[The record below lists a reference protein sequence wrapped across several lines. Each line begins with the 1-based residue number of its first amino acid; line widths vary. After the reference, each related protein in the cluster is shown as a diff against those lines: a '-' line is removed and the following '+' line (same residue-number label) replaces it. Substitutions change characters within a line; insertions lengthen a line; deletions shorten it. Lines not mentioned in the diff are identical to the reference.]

1 MFLFVFFIT
10 LELIYYRNF
19 LKIDMR
25 KTITNPLMKV
35 VFLAIMA
42 TLLFSGKSFAQLKGG
57 QTYYVNGATDVVS
70 PRDTFPSLMGGSTT
84 STITAT
90 SGIIHYLNT
99 LGIDTINL
107 QRAPINIILTTGY
120 NPIESAPI
128 SIGGASGGYPGMRDS
143 TISITLKTDGQPFA
157 ITTNGTVGASASLV
171 RFNGIRW
178 FTIDGA
184 GTGGTRALSFV
195 MPAAATTGSTK
206 VIDLTPS
213 TGTGASGIQ
222 YITIKNCN
230 IIGSSTTALS
240 NTFAGIYVGGISATP
255 SVPSRGRN
263 AFITFTNNNILGTQN
278 GIYYRGFTT
287 TNGQQDDNITISKNI
302 IGGYSFPSLGS
313 AAALAALG
321 SPSVGSGTSNP
332 SGIYASGIKNAY
344 IDGNVIRNNFI
355 AATNY
360 RAIYLFNES
369 TSNSLDSNIQI
380 INNQIY
386 NLYSNV
392 AGNGISGIRINMGSH
407 TQQLR
412 MLIANNSIAKII
424 AYGSTNANNLSTQ
437 TVGIMLESTTSNAGL
452 EIYYNSI
459 NLNLDTMLVNSQS
472 TCLGMAAGVT
482 GGVICM
488 NNIFSNTMGS
498 GNNSCLQVGATAGWP
513 FTYINYNNYYASN
526 IRAGIHCVGNLAS
539 TNILAIGSPAFLKS
553 QSLRNFRMYS
563 VSDSLSISTPPAFS
577 NDSICTFANGLNH
590 LNYNRGINLS
600 LFYNVILPVYTAMKF
615 RPTSDMFGTS
625 RLPLGRFSSLGC
637 HHWNGD
643 SMNAPCPLNAGAVY
657 LINNVDNPP
666 TLQNSSNGTFK
677 NITSAINYINSYG
690 LGGGNGGPVTF
701 EVRKG
706 YAGEPAYLP
715 AMNDYLGTSFATPI
729 VFRVAN
735 DTNIT
740 ITMPNSASAPNFS
753 SVINFTGASYV
764 SFDGRTNKNIRFAIP
779 PLAVSTTY
787 RVIGITPLDTGSSN
801 ISIKNCVIAG
811 NSSATSVFTGF
822 GIYMGTRT
830 SLGFVSLNSNLNN
843 YTFTD
848 NIIQAVGTGIAIRSL
863 GSSSGHNIS
872 RNLIGGTIPTG
883 TAANTTFIGGVANA
897 AGIYL
902 KGVQTTVVDSN
913 IIRNCVPDG
922 TLSNGFRGIDL
933 DETTSTLI
941 FSNIDITK
949 NYIYNLNTLSG
960 AGCFG
965 IRLLTIATEG
975 TRNITL
981 LNNYI
986 SRIGGVTSSPT
997 GGAAAAVNAANP
1009 AGLFIDGT
1017 LTNTSNPPQPPNI
1030 SILHNTIVMNTPVLG
1045 TNPGGTSCVYIGAN
1059 IKTGLSLVNNIL
1071 GNTGNRTQLSSTAA
1085 NNKMSLIVVG
1095 TANPFS
1101 ANTLLAAEA
1110 CNKNDYFISGI
1121 GGGALISFNNNTLI
1135 GSNIFDLR
1143 KYTNTTVPATTAIT
1157 NDVGSFSYPVV
1168 FPNDTL
1174 PNINTATA
1182 SLVYGTANTLPTVCK
1197 DIYGNPRQGCPGFN
1211 VNSGITGRCVGAVE
1225 FDRVYTPLFGGG
1237 TYLING
1243 ATDNPPTLTSPT
1255 TGSFATVRSAVN
1267 YLNAN
1272 GVEGAFG
1279 GVLPVKLLLSNG
1291 YVGETDTFLA
1301 PITVLDYPRANPN
1314 RPVVLSVV
1322 PSRFDTIKV
1331 ASNKI
1336 ARGLVNS
1343 SLIRLSGASYFEI
1356 NGDNGTGSRGLT
1368 LMLPQQM
1375 AGFSNRVVDLIGGL
1389 TPIATSDSS
1398 NSNSAIRNCNIMGVS
1413 STVNDSTFAGIY
1425 MGGVNIVAV
1434 GSTGANLNAKYGRN
1448 SYNTFDNNFIGGVQ
1462 YGVYMRGRTL
1472 KPEVD
1477 NGNIVSNNIIGGDI
1491 APSGSS
1497 NTNYWG
1503 GVANAAGIS
1512 VNGQTNL
1519 SVSGNIIKN
1528 NIPSFGNNRGIEV
1541 TVWPVNGTSPAN
1553 TSIGS
1558 NITIEKNEIYRITSS
1573 VASTGA
1579 MGIVLNYGGTGIT
1592 DSTNLGANIVLNNNR
1607 ISGIRAQGTTV
1618 VAATAATFTNNVFG
1632 ILIDAPSVVMRNN
1645 GYTQLGV
1652 SLNYNSVNLG
1662 QSNTLSGTN
1671 VLSAA
1676 LGISQNIRGGVSA
1689 KNNIFQNKLGVIS
1702 GTGNDVFG
1710 VAVGGAVNPFNNGST
1725 IAPFSNIDYNNYY
1738 ASNPSA
1744 GAIVAHFA
1752 SSVQTTPASPVLYNT
1767 WDKIQ
1772 GFTLGDTASINF
1784 VAPFTNDTNLYI
1796 PGVASPL
1803 YRAGIPVSN
1812 IFTDA
1817 YGNSRNV
1824 FNPTLGAHEF
1834 TGTEIDSVKPRIF
1847 NYSDPTACYA
1857 QGIVLNYQINDR
1869 FLLNDTLYYIINN
1882 GAEQSVQSTVFNGNQ
1897 RIYIIP
1903 NQVPGTLIRV
1913 RVSGNDFAGNSG
1925 RYPMYKEYDTISTS
1939 ISNFPYANGFEG
1951 GNVPYWQVLNLS
1963 GNATWLLG
1971 QPGSVTA
1978 PALSAYS
1985 GLRTANFNSATFT
1998 ANSSAR
2004 LLSPCFDFT
2013 NLQNPTLRFY
2023 VSQTSDIP
2031 TKLDNIDIKVGI
2043 GAYYGSVAN
2052 VTRVNT
2058 SYAFPGWKV
2067 VEVCLANF
2075 AGLQGIRL
2083 AFDATAA
2090 GAGQNII
2097 IDSIQIFDDYQSQAI
2112 SPKLLNACFRD
2123 SATFTLTNSDPRF
2136 VYSSYDVAKLGNSM
2150 IDYNGTGSSLSYKL
2164 PPNRSSDTVKVVI
2177 NAVNPLSGCSNYL
2190 PDTVSIA
2197 IGRFYNGPFVAPRV
2211 TAFTGAFN
2219 DGTAFFPDGARVG
2232 DTLTYEIKAPS
2243 FLTNADYGTLWE
2255 IANYTLTTSTGTPA
2269 QDFTLLPGN
2278 ASTRPALRFI
2288 AQASELNSTFNLNF
2302 NIRLKTTGCDSAYS
2316 RVLSVI
2322 STPIPQLISS
2332 VDTVCAL
2339 TNLLFTGNSLSA
2351 PGDGPYNFIWS
2362 FGDNSSAGTQLVQKA
2377 YLVGGVYTVRLTV
2390 GNRLGITG
2398 SATKQIYVRTSPTV
2412 NFTYD
2417 LPCSGDATKPTTF
2430 KSNTQPSG
2438 STYLWSFPTGTQ
2450 TTANANFYF
2459 GQYDTTYT
2467 VKLKI
2472 KNTEGCEQEQT
2483 QNQIYVFARPKAR
2496 FTTSNVCL
2504 GVKLPLS
2511 DSSTIGNGSVG
2522 RFWDFGNGDISLGAT
2537 PNYKYPSSGTYLVT
2551 LIARSNYG
2559 CADTMRRTTTI
2570 FDKPVANFKYTTACA
2585 SGPGTTK
2592 TQPVDFTN
2600 TSTFSGG
2607 FNNVN
2612 YTWNFGDNT
2621 NYNGVTPN
2629 KTYSSIA
2636 DADNPFFVKLLATEI
2651 NNGCKDSITLPVVV
2665 SYKPVAQFSA
2675 SRTTVCNNS
2684 PVVFNNSSRMPDNSA
2699 LLNNWIFNASNG
2711 STEQSPTYV
2720 FPGVS
2725 SYNVQLIVKSVSS
2738 TCSDTA
2744 YLPINVVPAPS
2755 VKIKIDNIGFGQRKF
2770 SAIFNSADNVSPTN
2784 YTWNMGDLAG
2794 TVFNVASPSFYFDK
2808 GKQWYKIT
2816 LKVDDGNSGCSI
2828 SAVDSFQNDNVGIND
2843 KLANQFSI
2851 STYPNPFSE
2860 TTNLDFTLD
2869 ESRNVNVTV
2878 LDMLGRNVSQHAY
2891 GKLAAGKHSFR
2902 LEENE
2907 FSSTSS
2913 TYLIKIEFDDT
2924 TIYRTVVKQK

>member
-1 MFLFVFFIT
+1 
-10 LELIYYRNF
+10 
-19 LKIDMR
+19 MR
-25 KTITNPLMKV
+25 KTITNPIIKV
-35 VFLAIMA
+35 VFLAVLA
-42 TLLFSGKSFAQLKGG
+42 VLLFNGKSFAQLKGG

-84 STITAT
+84 STITAA

-143 TISITLKTDGQPFA
+143 TISITLKTDGQSFA
-157 ITTNGTVGASASLV
+157 ITTNGTVGASGSLV

-184 GTGGTRALSFV
+184 GNGGIRALSFV

-213 TGTGASGIQ
+213 TGTSASGIQ

-263 AFITFTNNNILGTQN
+263 ANITFTNNNILGTQN
-278 GIYYRGFTT
+278 GIYYRGFTNASGT
-287 TNGQQDDNITISKNI
+287 QDDNITISKNL
-302 IGGYSFPSLGS
+302 IGGYNFPTLTPGT
-313 AAALAALG
+313 AALAALG
-321 SPSVGSGTSNP
+321 SPSVGSGSSNP
-332 SGIYASGIKNAY
+332 SGIYASAIKNAF
-344 IDGNVIRNNFI
+344 IDGNVIRNNFLT
-355 AATNY
+355 ATNY
-360 RAIYLFNES
+360 RAIYLFNEGAS
-369 TSNSLDSNIQI
+369 VSLDSNIQI

-386 NLYSNV
+386 NLISTTPSSTSSY
-392 AGNGISGIRINMGSH
+392 GISGIRINMGAH
-407 TQQLR
+407 TQPLR
-412 MLIANNSIAKII
+412 MLIANNSIAKMI
-424 AYGSTNANNLSTQ
+424 AYGSTNANSLT
-437 TVGIMLESTTSNAGL
+437 TTEIVGIMLESTTSNAGL
-452 EIYYNSI
+452 EIYYNSV

-472 TCLGMAAGVT
+472 TCLGLAPGVS

-498 GNNSCLQVGATAGWP
+498 GNNSCLQVGSTAGWP

-526 IRAGIHCVGNLAS
+526 IRAGIHCIANLAS
-539 TNILAIGSPAFLKS
+539 TNILALSGYLKS
-553 QSLRNFRMYS
+553 QSLRNFRLYS
-563 VSDSLSISTPPAFS
+563 PSDSLSISTPPVFS
-577 NDSICTFANGLNH
+577 NDTICTIANGLNH

-600 LFYNVILPVYTAMKF
+600 TFYNVIVPIYAAMKF
-615 RPTSDMFGTS
+615 RPTGDMFGTS

-643 SMNAPCPLNAGAVY
+643 SLNPVCPLSSGAVY

-666 TLQNSSNGTFK
+666 TLQNPSNGTFK
-677 NITSAINYINSYG
+677 NITQAINHINSFG
-690 LGGGNGGPVTF
+690 LGGGSGGPITF

-706 YAGEPAYLP
+706 YAGEPGYLP

-740 ITMPNSASAPNFS
+740 ITMPNTASAPNFS
-753 SVINFTGASYV
+753 SVINFTGASYIT
-764 SFDGRTNKNIRFAIP
+764 FDGRTNKNIRFAIP

-801 ISIKNCVIAG
+801 ITIKNCVIAG

-822 GIYMGTRT
+822 GIYMGTRA
-830 SLGFVSLNSNLNN
+830 SLSFVTLNTNLNN

-848 NIIQAVGTGIAIRSL
+848 NIIQSVSNGIAIRSL

-872 RNLIGGTIPTG
+872 RNIIGGSIPTG
-883 TAANTTFIGGVANA
+883 TTANTTYIGGIANS

-902 KGVQTTVVDSN
+902 KGVQSTLVDSN
-913 IIRNCVPDG
+913 IVRNCVPDG

-933 DETTSTLI
+933 DETTSNLA
-941 FSNIDITK
+941 FAGIDITR
-949 NYIYNLNTLSG
+949 NFIYNLNTLTG

-965 IRLLTIATEG
+965 IKLALLTKDD
-975 TRNITL
+975 TRNITFM
-981 LNNYI
+981 NNYI

-997 GGAAAAVNAANP
+997 GGSSAAVNASNP
-1009 AGLFIDGT
+1009 SGIFMDGT
-1017 LTNTSNPPQPPNI
+1017 I
-1030 SILHNTIVMNTPVLG
+1030 SAAGTPAIALIHNTIVMNTPVLG

-1059 IKTGLSLVNNIL
+1059 IKTGISMVNNIL
-1071 GNTGNRTQLSSTAA
+1071 GNTGNRPQLLSTAA
-1085 NNKMSLIVVG
+1085 NNKICLVVVG
-1095 TANPFS
+1095 NVNPFV
-1101 ANTLLAAEA
+1101 ANNILAAEPS
-1110 CNKNDYFISGI
+1110 NKNNYFVSGI
-1121 GGGALISFNNNTLI
+1121 GGGALISFNNNAQI

-1143 KYTNTTVPATTAIT
+1143 RYNNTTSPATTNIT
-1157 NDVGSFSYPVV
+1157 NDVGSFSYPIV

-1182 SLVYGTANTLPTVCK
+1182 SLVYGNANTLPTVCK

-1211 VNSGITGRCVGAVE
+1211 VNSGVTGRCIGAVE
-1225 FDRVYTPLFGGG
+1225 FERNYTPLFGGG

-1243 ATDNPPTLTSPT
+1243 ATDNPPVITSPQ
-1255 TGSFATVRSAVN
+1255 TGSFATVRSAIN

-1314 RPVVLSVV
+1314 RPVVLSVI
-1322 PSRFDTIKV
+1322 PSRFDTIRV

-1356 NGDNGTGSRGLT
+1356 NGNNGTGSRALT

-1375 AGFSNRVVDLIGGL
+1375 AGFSNRVVDLIGGYS
-1389 TPIATSDSS
+1389 PIATSDSS
-1398 NSNSAIRNCNIMGVS
+1398 NSNSAIRNCNIIGVS
-1413 STVNDSTFAGIY
+1413 SNANDSTFAGIY

-1434 GSTGANLNAKYGRN
+1434 GSVGANLNAKYGRN

-1462 YGVYMRGRTL
+1462 YGVYMRGRAL
-1472 KPEVD
+1472 KAEVD
-1477 NGNIVSNNIIGGDI
+1477 NGNVISNNTIGGDI

-1512 VNGQTNL
+1512 VNGQSNL
-1519 SVSGNIIKN
+1519 SISGNIVKN

-1541 TVWPVNGTSPAN
+1541 TVWPVNGTTPVN

-1573 VASTGA
+1573 VVSTGA

-1607 ISGIRAQGTTV
+1607 ISGIRAQGSTIVT
-1618 VAATAATFTNNVFG
+1618 ATAATFTSNVFG

-1645 GYTQLGV
+1645 GNTQLGV

-1671 VLSAA
+1671 TLSAA
-1676 LGISQNIRGGVSA
+1676 LGISQNIRGGVFA
-1689 KNNIFQNKLGVIS
+1689 FNNIFQNKLGVTS
-1702 GTGNDVFG
+1702 GTGNGVFG
-1710 VAVGGAVNPFNNGST
+1710 VAVGGVANPFNNGST
-1725 IAPFSNIDYNNYY
+1725 VAPFSKIDNNNYY
-1738 ASNPSA
+1738 ASNPSV
-1744 GAIVAHFA
+1744 GATVAHFA
-1752 SSVQTTPASPVLYNT
+1752 SSVQTTPTAPVLYNT
-1767 WDKIQ
+1767 WDKIL
-1772 GFTLGDTASINF
+1772 GFTLGDTSSINF

-1796 PGVASPL
+1796 SGVASPL
-1803 YRAGIPVSN
+1803 YRAGVPVSN

-1817 YGNSRNV
+1817 FGNSRNV
-1824 FNPTLGAHEF
+1824 FNPTIGAHEF
-1834 TGTEIDSVKPRIF
+1834 SGSEIDSVKPRIF

-1857 QGIVLNYQINDR
+1857 QGIILNYQINDR

-1882 GAEQSVQSTVFNGNQ
+1882 GSEQSVQSTIFNGSQ

-1913 RVSGNDFAGNSG
+1913 RLSSNDFAGNNG
-1925 RYPMYKEYDTISTS
+1925 RYPMYKSYDTISTS

-1985 GLRTANFNSATFT
+1985 GLRTANFNSATFS

-2013 NLQNPTLRFY
+2013 NLLNPTLRFY

-2043 GAYYGSVAN
+2043 GTYYGSVAN

-2075 AGLQGIRL
+2075 AGLQGIRIAL
-2083 AFDATAA
+2083 DGTAA
-2090 GAGQNII
+2090 GGGQNII
-2097 IDSIQIFDDYQSQAI
+2097 IDSLQIFDDYQSQAI

-2123 SATFTLTNSDPRF
+2123 SASFTLTKSDPRF

-2150 IDYNGTGSSLSYKL
+2150 IDYNGTGSSLTYKL

-2197 IGRFYNGPFVAPRV
+2197 IGRFYNGPFVAPRI

-2243 FLTNADYGTLWE
+2243 FLKNSDYGTLWE
-2255 IANYTLTTSTGTPA
+2255 ISNYSLKTSTGIPA
-2269 QDFTLLPGN
+2269 QNFTLLPGN
-2278 ASTRPALRFI
+2278 ASTKPALRFVS
-2288 AQASELNSTFNLNF
+2288 QASELNSTFNLSF
-2302 NIRLKTTGCDSAYS
+2302 NIRLKTTGCDSSYS
-2316 RVLSVI
+2316 RVISVI

-2351 PGDGPYNFIWS
+2351 TGDGPYNYIWS
-2362 FGDNSSAGTQLVQKA
+2362 FGDNSSAGTQIVQKA
-2377 YLVGGVYTVRLTV
+2377 YLVGGIYTVRLTV

-2398 SATKQIYVRTSPTV
+2398 SSTKTIFVRPSPTV

-2417 LPCSGDATKPTTF
+2417 LPCSGDRTKATTF
-2430 KSNTQPSG
+2430 TANTQPAG
-2438 STYLWSFPTGTQ
+2438 STYLWTFPDTTQ
-2450 TTANANFYF
+2450 AAANAKYYF
-2459 GQYDTTYT
+2459 SQNDTTYT

-2472 KNTEGCEQEQT
+2472 KNSVGCVQEQT

-2511 DSSTIGNGSVG
+2511 DSSTIGSGSVG

-2537 PNYKYPSSGTYLVT
+2537 PNYKYPASGTYLVT

-2559 CADTMRRTTTI
+2559 CADTLRRTTTI

-2592 TQPVDFTN
+2592 SQPVDFTN

-2612 YTWNFGDNT
+2612 YAWSFGDNT
-2621 NYNGVTPN
+2621 SYNGVTPN
-2629 KTYSSIA
+2629 KTYSSSA
-2636 DADNPFFVKLLATEI
+2636 DVDNPFFVKLLATEI
-2651 NNGCKDSITLPVVV
+2651 NNGCKDSITMPVVV

-2684 PVVFNNSSRMPDNSA
+2684 PVVFNNSSRLPDNSA
-2699 LLNNWIFNASNG
+2699 LLNKWTFEGQIG
-2711 STEQSPTYV
+2711 STEQSPTFV
-2720 FPGVS
+2720 FSGVN

-2755 VKIKIDNIGFGQRKF
+2755 VKILIKNIGFGQRQFEMKPTTPTD
-2770 SAIFNSADNVSPTN
+2770 SINATN
-2784 YTWNMGDLAG
+2784 YTWDMGDLG
-2794 TVFNVASPSFYFDK
+2794 HTTFNVASPSFYFDK

-2816 LKVDDGNSGCSI
+2816 LKVDDGRSGCSI
-2828 SAVDSFQNDNVGIND
+2828 TAVDSFQNDNVGIND
-2843 KLANQFSI
+2843 LLANKFSI
-2851 STYPNPFSE
+2851 NTYPNPFSE